1 MLLTMHL
8 IPHLITF
15 QTKQHLPK
23 VPTKVPTKI
32 PAKAPTKLPAKVP
45 TKVPTKIPEMFQ
57 TATIPPTAQID
68 NKSAALQ
75 ALELLTVV
83 NQADLSTSYTR

>member
-1 MLLTMHL
+1 MLLIMHL
-8 IPHLITF
+8 IPYLITF

-23 VPTKVPTKI
+23 VPTKVPTRV
-32 PAKAPTKLPAKVP
+32 PTRVP
-45 TKVPTKIPEMFQ
+45 TKVPGMFQ

-68 NKSAALQ
+68 NKSTALQ

>member
-23 VPTKVPTKI
+23 VPTRVPTKVPTRV
-32 PAKAPTKLPAKVP
+32 PA
-45 TKVPTKIPEMFQ
+45 KVPTKIPEMFQ

>member
-1 MLLTMHL
+1 MLLTMYL

-23 VPTKVPTKI
+23 VPTKVPTRV
-32 PAKAPTKLPAKVP
+32 PTRVP
-45 TKVPTKIPEMFQ
+45 TKVPGMFQ

-68 NKSAALQ
+68 NKSTALQ

>member
-23 VPTKVPTKI
+23 VPAKVPTRV
-32 PAKAPTKLPAKVP
+32 PTRVP
-45 TKVPTKIPEMFQ
+45 TKVPGMFQ

-68 NKSAALQ
+68 NKSTALQ

>member
-15 QTKQHLPK
+15 QTKQHLPR
-23 VPTKVPTKI
+23 VPTKVPTRV
-32 PAKAPTKLPAKVP
+32 PTRVP
-45 TKVPTKIPEMFQ
+45 TKVPGMFQ

-68 NKSAALQ
+68 NKSTALQ

>member
-23 VPTKVPTKI
+23 VPTKVPTRV
-32 PAKAPTKLPAKVP
+32 PTRVPTKVPA
-45 TKVPTKIPEMFQ
+45 KVPTKIPEMFQ

>member
-23 VPTKVPTKI
+23 VPTKVPTR
-32 PAKAPTKLPAKVP
+32 VP
-45 TKVPTKIPEMFQ
+45 TKVPGMFQ
-57 TATIPPTAQID
+57 TATTPPTAQID
-68 NKSAALQ
+68 NKSTALQ

>member
-15 QTKQHLPK
+15 LTKQHLPK
-23 VPTKVPTKI
+23 VPTKVPTR
-32 PAKAPTKLPAKVP
+32 VP
-45 TKVPTKIPEMFQ
+45 TKVPGMFQ

-68 NKSAALQ
+68 NKSTALQ
-75 ALELLTVV
+75 ALELLTVI

>member
-23 VPTKVPTKI
+23 VPTKVPTR
-32 PAKAPTKLPAKVP
+32 VP
-45 TKVPTKIPEMFQ
+45 TKVPTRVPGMFQ

-68 NKSAALQ
+68 NKSTALQ

>member
-23 VPTKVPTKI
+23 VPTKVPTR
-32 PAKAPTKLPAKVP
+32 VP
-45 TKVPTKIPEMFQ
+45 TKVPGMFQ

-68 NKSAALQ
+68 NKSTALQ

-83 NQADLSTSYTR
+83 NQADLNTSYTR

>member
-23 VPTKVPTKI
+23 VPTKVPTK
-32 PAKAPTKLPAKVP
+32 VP
-45 TKVPTKIPEMFQ
+45 GMFQ

-68 NKSAALQ
+68 NKSTALQ
-75 ALELLTVV
+75 ALELLTVI

>member
-23 VPTKVPTKI
+23 VPTKVPTR
-32 PAKAPTKLPAKVP
+32 VP
-45 TKVPTKIPEMFQ
+45 TKVPGMFQ

-68 NKSAALQ
+68 NKSTALQ

>member
-1 MLLTMHL
+1 MLLTMQL

-23 VPTKVPTKI
+23 VPTKVPTR
-32 PAKAPTKLPAKVP
+32 VP
-45 TKVPTKIPEMFQ
+45 TKGPGMFQ

-68 NKSAALQ
+68 NKSTALQ

>member
-23 VPTKVPTKI
+23 VPTKVPTRV
-32 PAKAPTKLPAKVP
+32 PTRVP
-45 TKVPTKIPEMFQ
+45 TKVPGMFQ

-68 NKSAALQ
+68 NKSNALQ

>member
-23 VPTKVPTKI
+23 VPTKVPTRV
-32 PAKAPTKLPAKVP
+32 PTRVP
-45 TKVPTKIPEMFQ
+45 TKVPGMFQ
-57 TATIPPTAQID
+57 TATIPPTAQRD
-68 NKSAALQ
+68 NKSTALQ

>member
-23 VPTKVPTKI
+23 VPTKV
-32 PAKAPTKLPAKVP
+32 PTKLPAKVP

>member
-15 QTKQHLPK
+15 QTKQNLPK
-23 VPTKVPTKI
+23 VPTKVPTRV
-32 PAKAPTKLPAKVP
+32 PSKVP
-45 TKVPTKIPEMFQ
+45 GMFQ

>member
-23 VPTKVPTKI
+23 VPTRVPTR
-32 PAKAPTKLPAKVP
+32 VP
-45 TKVPTKIPEMFQ
+45 TKVPGMFQ

-68 NKSAALQ
+68 NKSTALQ

>member
-1 MLLTMHL
+1 MHL

-23 VPTKVPTKI
+23 VPTRVPTR
-32 PAKAPTKLPAKVP
+32 VP
-45 TKVPTKIPEMFQ
+45 TKVPGMFQ

-68 NKSAALQ
+68 NKSTALQ

>member
-1 MLLTMHL
+1 MLLIMHL

-23 VPTKVPTKI
+23 VPTKVPTRV
-32 PAKAPTKLPAKVP
+32 PTRVP
-45 TKVPTKIPEMFQ
+45 TKVPGMFQ

-68 NKSAALQ
+68 NKSTALQ

>member
-1 MLLTMHL
+1 MTVHQMLLTMHL

-23 VPTKVPTKI
+23 VPTKVPTR
-32 PAKAPTKLPAKVP
+32 VP
-45 TKVPTKIPEMFQ
+45 TKVPGMFQ

-68 NKSAALQ
+68 NKSTALQ

>member
-8 IPHLITF
+8 IPHLITI
-15 QTKQHLPK
+15 QTKKHLPK
-23 VPTKVPTKI
+23 VPTKVPTR
-32 PAKAPTKLPAKVP
+32 VP
-45 TKVPTKIPEMFQ
+45 TKVPGMFQ

-68 NKSAALQ
+68 NKSTALQ

>member
-23 VPTKVPTKI
+23 VPTKVPTR
-32 PAKAPTKLPAKVP
+32 
-45 TKVPTKIPEMFQ
+45 VPTKIPEMFQ

-68 NKSAALQ
+68 NKSNALQ

>member
-15 QTKQHLPK
+15 QTKQHLPR
-23 VPTKVPTKI
+23 VPTKVPTR
-32 PAKAPTKLPAKVP
+32 VP
-45 TKVPTKIPEMFQ
+45 TKVPGMFQ

-68 NKSAALQ
+68 NKSTALQ

>member
-23 VPTKVPTKI
+23 VPTR
-32 PAKAPTKLPAKVP
+32 VP
-45 TKVPTKIPEMFQ
+45 TKVPGMFQ

-68 NKSAALQ
+68 NKSTALQ

>member
-23 VPTKVPTKI
+23 VPTKVPTR
-32 PAKAPTKLPAKVP
+32 VP
-45 TKVPTKIPEMFQ
+45 TKVPGMFQ

-68 NKSAALQ
+68 NKSTALQ

-83 NQADLSTSYTR
+83 NQADLSASYTR

>member
-1 MLLTMHL
+1 
-8 IPHLITF
+8 
-15 QTKQHLPK
+15 
-23 VPTKVPTKI
+23 
-32 PAKAPTKLPAKVP
+32 
-45 TKVPTKIPEMFQ
+45 MFQ

-68 NKSAALQ
+68 NKSTALQ

>member
-23 VPTKVPTKI
+23 VPTRVPARVPTRVPTKV
-32 PAKAPTKLPAKVP
+32 PA
-45 TKVPTKIPEMFQ
+45 KVPTKIPEMFQ

>member
-15 QTKQHLPK
+15 QTKQNLP
-23 VPTKVPTKI
+23 
-32 PAKAPTKLPAKVP
+32 KVP

>member
-23 VPTKVPTKI
+23 VPTKVT
-32 PAKAPTKLPAKVP
+32 ARVSTKAPG
-45 TKVPTKIPEMFQ
+45 MFQ

>member
-8 IPHLITF
+8 IQHLITF

-23 VPTKVPTKI
+23 VPTKVPTR
-32 PAKAPTKLPAKVP
+32 VP
-45 TKVPTKIPEMFQ
+45 TKVPGMFQ

-68 NKSAALQ
+68 NKSTALQ

>member
-23 VPTKVPTKI
+23 VPTKVPTR
-32 PAKAPTKLPAKVP
+32 VP
-45 TKVPTKIPEMFQ
+45 GMFQ

-68 NKSAALQ
+68 NKSTALQ

>member
-1 MLLTMHL
+1 MHL

-23 VPTKVPTKI
+23 VPTKVPTR
-32 PAKAPTKLPAKVP
+32 VP
-45 TKVPTKIPEMFQ
+45 TKVPGMFQ

-68 NKSAALQ
+68 NKSTALQ

>member
-23 VPTKVPTKI
+23 VPTKIPTR
-32 PAKAPTKLPAKVP
+32 VP
-45 TKVPTKIPEMFQ
+45 TKVPGMFQ

-68 NKSAALQ
+68 NKSTALQ
-75 ALELLTVV
+75 ALERLTVV

>member
-23 VPTKVPTKI
+23 VPTKVPTR
-32 PAKAPTKLPAKVP
+32 VP
-45 TKVPTKIPEMFQ
+45 TKVPGMFQ
-57 TATIPPTAQID
+57 TATIPPTTQID
-68 NKSAALQ
+68 NKSTALQ

>member
-8 IPHLITF
+8 IPNLITF

-23 VPTKVPTKI
+23 VPTKVPTR
-32 PAKAPTKLPAKVP
+32 VP
-45 TKVPTKIPEMFQ
+45 TKVPGMFQ

-68 NKSAALQ
+68 NKSTALQ

>member
-23 VPTKVPTKI
+23 VPTKVPTRV
-32 PAKAPTKLPAKVP
+32 PTRVP
-45 TKVPTKIPEMFQ
+45 TKVLGMFQ

-68 NKSAALQ
+68 NKSTALQ

>member
-23 VPTKVPTKI
+23 VPTR
-32 PAKAPTKLPAKVP
+32 VP
-45 TKVPTKIPEMFQ
+45 TKVPTRVPTKVPGMFQ

-68 NKSAALQ
+68 NKSTALQ

>member
-1 MLLTMHL
+1 MLLIMHL

-23 VPTKVPTKI
+23 VPTRVPARVPTRV
-32 PAKAPTKLPAKVP
+32 PA
-45 TKVPTKIPEMFQ
+45 KVPTKIPEMFQ

>member
-23 VPTKVPTKI
+23 VPTKVPTR
-32 PAKAPTKLPAKVP
+32 VP
-45 TKVPTKIPEMFQ
+45 TKVPGMFQ

-68 NKSAALQ
+68 NKSTALQ

-83 NQADLSTSYTR
+83 NQVDLSTSYTR